1 MTNANLYAL
10 FENHFPSDLS
20 ATALEVP
27 GGEVVS
33 YGALHDLSARFAGA
47 LDSVGVV
54 KGERVAVQVDKSPQA
69 VALYLACLRIG
80 AVYLPLNTAYT
91 PAEVSYFLEDAQPKV
106 LVCRPSSE
114 QSLAN
119 VVGENADLHI
129 LTMDEYG
136 QGSMLTKADT
146 VPPLTDIIELADD
159 DLAAILYTSGTTGR
173 SKGAMLSHA
182 NLASNAKALHAMWGW
197 RDGDVLIHAL
207 PIFHVHGLFVAIHCA
222 LLNGSKMWFL
232 PKFDAD
238 QVIELMPK
246 STVLMGVPTFYTRLV
261 DHPDLTAE
269 TTANMRLFVA
279 GSAPLLAETFT
290 AFEDI
295 TGQCIL
301 ERYGMTETGMITS
314 NPLDGD
320 RLPSTVGYPLPGI
333 QVRVADEDGSIL
345 AVNEIGVLE
354 VSGPNVFSGYWRM
367 PEKTAAEFRSD
378 GWFITGDV
386 AKMSEDGRVSIVG
399 RAKDMIISGGYN
411 VYPKE
416 IEAIIDALPGIKE
429 SAVIGAPHPD
439 FGEAVVAI
447 IIAAP
452 DASID
457 KAFIQKGLQDQLA
470 RFKQPKSVFVI
481 DELPRNTMGKVQK
494 NILRETYKETFKGS

>member
-10 FENHFPSDLS
+10 FQSRFPSNPN
-20 ATALEVP
+20 APALAVP
-27 GGEVVS
+27 GGETIT
-33 YGALHDLSARFAGA
+33 YGGLDMLSARYAGT
-47 LDSVGVV
+47 LKSLGVT
-54 KGERVAVQVDKSPQA
+54 KGDRVAVQVDKSPQA

-80 AVYLPLNTAYT
+80 AIYLPLNTAYT
-91 PAEVSYFLEDAQPKV
+91 PAEVAYFIGDAEPAL
-106 LVCRPSSE
+106 LVCRPQSE
-114 QSLAN
+114 PSLLE
-119 VVGENADLHI
+119 VVDEGNALHVRTLDGHGDGTLNAEIAEPIPDIAHVSGE
-129 LTMDEYG
+129 
-136 QGSMLTKADT
+136 
-146 VPPLTDIIELADD
+146 

-182 NLASNAKALHAMWGW
+182 NLASNALALHEMWGW

-238 QVIELMPK
+238 QVIELLPR

-261 DHPDLTAE
+261 DHPGLNREAA
-269 TTANMRLFVA
+269 ANMRLFIS
-279 GSAPLLAETFT
+279 GSAPLLAETFG
-290 AFEDI
+290 AFEDK
-295 TGQCIL
+295 TGHRIL

-314 NPLDGD
+314 NPLDGE
-320 RLPSTVGYPLPGI
+320 RLPATVGHALPGVE
-333 QVRVADEDGSIL
+333 VRIADDDGKVL
-345 AVNEIGVLE
+345 GAEEIGVLA
-354 VSGPNVFSGYWRM
+354 VRGPNVFTGYWRM
-367 PEKTAAEFRSD
+367 AEKTAAEFRAD

-416 IEAIIDALPGIKE
+416 IETVIDELDGVKE

-439 FGEAVVAI
+439 FGEAV
-447 IIAAP
+447 IAVIVTDGAKLNEA
-452 DASID
+452 DVQASIKND
-457 KAFIQKGLQDQLA
+457 LA
-470 RFKQPKSVFVI
+470 RFKHPKRVFVV

-494 NILRETYKETFKGS
+494 NVLRDTYANTFS